1 MGRSAAETTPRREN
15 DHYFRVTANRARP
28 QRHGPGSPAVR
39 ECRLRALVGQQ
50 VRDEIEPSLRA
61 MRRRLGRDR
70 DRVHGF
76 HDELHRASVKRL
88 AALAN
93 TKGESTE
100 ADRRRE
106 TMRIQAVERE
116 QRPARLRRQVASDG
130 ARWPGALFRLRQ
142 GLLPPCHPTACPRC
156 GHGRVAPQGGSSLHA
171 KLPETED
178 RRAVAHSR

>member
-1 MGRSAAETTPRREN
+1 M
-15 DHYFRVTANRARP
+15 
-28 QRHGPGSPAVR
+28 R

-116 QRPARLRRQVASDG
+116 QRPARLR
-130 ARWPGALFRLRQ
+130 
-142 GLLPPCHPTACPRC
+142 
-156 GHGRVAPQGGSSLHA
+156 
-171 KLPETED
+171 
-178 RRAVAHSR
+178 